1 LVGQP
6 PCRRRSPRTAGDT
19 FEPKRI
25 VVSEQHSADNQPI
38 YPYYAYVVT
47 LHPTQSVQLF
57 AQRRLQEA
65 GGCDMASG
73 TADQQQADL
82 DRAFRT
88 GDRGLRFED
97 RREVALTCNI
107 LIFAILAIPIIAGL
121 YCLLSRAM
129 LEP

>member
-6 PCRRRSPRTAGDT
+6 PCRGRSPWTVGDT

-65 GGCDMASG
+65 GDATWRVAPLINSRLIWIWLSG
-73 TADQQQADL
+73 
-82 DRAFRT
+82 R
-88 GDRGLRFED
+88 
-97 RREVALTCNI
+97 
-107 LIFAILAIPIIAGL
+107 AILGCGLKTAGKL
-121 YCLLSRAM
+121 
-129 LEP
+129 P